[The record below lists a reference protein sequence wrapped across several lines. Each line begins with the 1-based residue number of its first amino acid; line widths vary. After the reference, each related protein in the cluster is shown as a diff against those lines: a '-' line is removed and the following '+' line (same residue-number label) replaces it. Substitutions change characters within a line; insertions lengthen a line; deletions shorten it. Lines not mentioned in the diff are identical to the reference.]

1 MVKLTVVPQIRLVFM
16 ESIVRSDTT
25 TRLTLY
31 VPTRLVEAADQRV
44 KQGKAKNRN
53 DFIVMALQRELKAL
67 EEADIDADFA
77 EMADDEE
84 YQAEA
89 DVLEKEF
96 AQASWEAFQS
106 AESEA

>member
-1 MVKLTVVPQIRLVFM
+1 MLVLQIRLVFM
-16 ESIVRSDTT
+16 ESVVRSDTT
-25 TRLTLY
+25 RLSLY
-31 VPTRLVEAADQRV
+31 VPTRLVEAADQSV

-53 DFIVMALQRELKAL
+53 DFIVMALKRELNVL

-84 YQAEA
+84 YQAEV

-96 AQASWEAFQS
+96 AQASWEAFGS
-106 AESEA
+106 AETEA

>member
-1 MVKLTVVPQIRLVFM
+1 MK
-16 ESIVRSDTT
+16 SIVRPDS

-53 DFIVMALQRELKAL
+53 DFIVMALRRELKAL

-106 AESEA
+106 AEAEA